1 MPVRND
7 LDIGAEAI
15 YLQGKRQF
23 GSPQRHKATKKDMS
37 KKKIPSIDLSRCTG
51 CDSCIEV
58 CPAVFRRNEET
69 GIIEVVDLS
78 EYPQDDVQ
86 EAISICPADCI
97 TWEDE

>member
-1 MPVRND
+1 MPVGND
-7 LDIGAEAI
+7 LDIGAVAI
-15 YLQGKRQF
+15 YLQVKRLS

>member
-1 MPVRND
+1 M
-7 LDIGAEAI
+7 
-15 YLQGKRQF
+15 KRLS
-23 GSPQRHKATKKDMS
+23 GSPQRHKAAKKDMS

-58 CPAVFRRNEET
+58 CPAVFKRNEET
-69 GIIEVVDLS
+69 GIIEVADLS
-78 EYPQDDVQ
+78 EYPDDKVQ